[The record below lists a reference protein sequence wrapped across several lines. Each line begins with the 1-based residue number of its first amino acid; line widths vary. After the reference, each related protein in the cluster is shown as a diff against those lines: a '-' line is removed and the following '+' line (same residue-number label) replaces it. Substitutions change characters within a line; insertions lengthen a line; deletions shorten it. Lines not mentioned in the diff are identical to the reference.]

1 MRTRDQLPR
10 TAIVIAGGEGT
21 RLRPLTYE
29 LPKPLVPIFGKPLIA
44 YSIEEMARNGI
55 EDAVLAIG
63 YKAEKIVEYFEKNKE
78 MTPVRIRY
86 SIEKEKLGTGGAI
99 KLAMSIADGH
109 KDLAVINGDNL
120 FRLDFAA
127 MYKRHLAN
135 KALVTIAIIRV
146 DNVKGSGVVVLDG
159 ERVTQFV
166 EKPDPDK
173 APSHFISCGIYIISS
188 RIAKAFPDA
197 DAFSFEKD
205 VLEKLAAKEQIYAY
219 PAEVFYTVNDH
230 EQYRKAEEALK
241 QHKV

>member
-1 MRTRDQLPR
+1 MSNKEVPEI
-10 TAIVIAGGEGT
+10 AIIIAGGEGT
-21 RLRPLTYE
+21 RLRPLTYDT
-29 LPKPLVPIFGKPLIA
+29 PKPLVPICGKPLVEYTIDEIYRSGMREA
-44 YSIEEMARNGI
+44 I
-55 EDAVLAIG
+55 LAIG
-63 YKAEKIVEYFEKNKE
+63 YKAEKIEEYFEKNK
-78 MTPVRIRY
+78 RSIRVKLTY
-86 SIEKEKLGTGGAI
+86 SVEKGKLGTGGAI
-99 KLAMSIADGH
+99 KLAMKIVDGH

-159 ERVTQFV
+159 ERITQFV

-173 APSHFISCGIYIISS
+173 APSHFISCGIYIVNSQ
-188 RIAKAFPDA
+188 IAKAFPDT

-205 VLEKLAAKEQIYAY
+205 VLEKLAAKGQIYAY